1 MSKKTKII
9 IGVIAALVFFL
20 LGLWCGI
27 RIDRVSVWVGQK
39 LVPALVC
46 VFLMLLLA
54 LIFRAKIR
62 ENKKAKEQE
71 KLAAEEAEAEAEASG
86 DDAGEDE

>member
-1 MSKKTKII
+1 MSKKTKAI

-39 LVPALVC
+39 LLPALLAI
-46 VFLMLLLA
+46 FIMLIFA
-54 LIFRAKIR
+54 LILRAKIKDG
-62 ENKKAKEQE
+62 KKAKEEE
-71 KLAAEEAEAEAEASG
+71 KAAEDLAENE
-86 DDAGEDE
+86 GEDE